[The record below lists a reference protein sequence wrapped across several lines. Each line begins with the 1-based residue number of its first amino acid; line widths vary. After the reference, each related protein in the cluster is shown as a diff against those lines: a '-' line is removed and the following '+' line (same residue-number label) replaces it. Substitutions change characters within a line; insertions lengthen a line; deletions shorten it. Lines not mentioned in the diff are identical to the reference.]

1 MSISKTDLLRIVTR
15 GTGSVALIV
24 LMLMLVGCNTNYGR
38 FINSAEVDLSF
49 RRGDHQPDYQYF
61 YAGRD
66 TMPYAIIGIDRTYT
80 VPSRYWIPFEP
91 EPDTLKKMT
100 GNMYW
105 KDRYNPYGSQI
116 LAPDGTIIG
125 VWYSSVYLP
134 SVKVDQQKRTVDVL
148 FKNPEN
154 DRDF

>member
-1 MSISKTDLLRIVTR
+1 MSIYSPTSVRFYSGVSRVLVVLGLLL
-15 GTGSVALIV
+15 VAA
-24 LMLMLVGCNTNYGR
+24 GCTKNYGR
-38 FINSAEVDLSF
+38 FVKSNEVDLAF
-49 RRGDHQPDYQYF
+49 RQGDRQPGYMYF

-66 TMPYAIIGIDRTYT
+66 TMPYAIIGIDPTYT

-105 KDRYNPYGSQI
+105 KNRYNPYGSQI

-125 VWYSSVYLP
+125 VWFSSVYLP